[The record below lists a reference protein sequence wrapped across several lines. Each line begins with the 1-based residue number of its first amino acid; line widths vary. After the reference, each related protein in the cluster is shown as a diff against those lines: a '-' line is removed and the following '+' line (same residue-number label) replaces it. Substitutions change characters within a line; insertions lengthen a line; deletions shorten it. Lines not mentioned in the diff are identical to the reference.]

1 MELSVQ
7 SLAEHLKRGDAVV
20 LLDVREPF
28 ERTMCAIEA
37 PTSATDLHIPM
48 RSVPDRLPEI
58 RSSAVQAVLVVYCHH
73 GVRSRAV
80 GEWLLGQGITGV
92 KNLSGG
98 IDAWSRLVDPSV
110 PRY

>member
-7 SLAEHLKRGDAVV
+7 SLAEQMNRGELVV

-28 ERTMCAIEA
+28 ERDLCAIQA
-37 PTSATDLHIPM
+37 PLGATDLHIPM
-48 RSVPDRLPEI
+48 RSVASRLPEI
-58 RSSAVQAVLVVYCHH
+58 HLAAAQAVLVVYCHH

-92 KNLSGG
+92 QNLSGG